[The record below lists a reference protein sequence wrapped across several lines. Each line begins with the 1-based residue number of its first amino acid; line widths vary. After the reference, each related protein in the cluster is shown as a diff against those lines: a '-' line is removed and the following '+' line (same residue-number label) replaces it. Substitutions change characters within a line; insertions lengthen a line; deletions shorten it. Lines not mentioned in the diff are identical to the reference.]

1 MSATLTSGNAT
12 LASYRG
18 AGEDVL
24 TVPKVESDVESVAFE
39 ADPETGR
46 DTVII
51 TEAVTYEGL
60 VPGTVYVL
68 DGAIRDG
75 ESGSVL
81 LGADGTKIEGAEAS
95 AELTPTE
102 ASGKIELTYRI
113 DASALA
119 GRDVVT
125 CDILTRKSDGRIV
138 AEWDGVAGGAAV
150 RLAAASSTTVGTH
163 TGMPCEPAWDEA
175 GVTSVVSYRNLEVGK
190 EYRPWSTP
198 APSRPSSSPLR
209 SNSPS
214 STARYWGRRWPSR
227 RACSSPSSSRRACPS
242 PSSPCRTTAW
252 CAATRSCRWRST

>member
-1 MSATLTSGNAT
+1 MTRGISPAAAKGSENVLVEANGASCAGKRIAMSATLTSGNST

-68 DGAIRDG
+68 DDAIRDG

-81 LGADGTKIEGAEAS
+81 LGADGAKIEGTEAS

-102 ASGKIELTYRI
+102 ASGKTKLTYRI

-125 CDILTRKSDGRIV
+125 CDILTRKSDGHIV
-138 AEWDGVAGGAAV
+138 AEGDVTLKTRYFWRLRRTRRFTCKLDGTGGSGSIA
-150 RLAAASSTTVGTH
+150 L
-163 TGMPCEPAWDEA
+163 
-175 GVTSVVSYRNLEVGK
+175 
-190 EYRPWSTP
+190 
-198 APSRPSSSPLR
+198 
-209 SNSPS
+209 
-214 STARYWGRRWPSR
+214 
-227 RACSSPSSSRRACPS
+227 
-242 PSSPCRTTAW
+242 
-252 CAATRSCRWRST
+252 